1 MPCRRWTYLLIPA
14 LLAGALATAA
24 CGQTVAPVG
33 NGKPAANSASDVELV
48 EKLLV
53 ARREYVKTLV
63 QLKRHYEQHGD
74 LERKKW
80 AEDELR
86 EFHRMNKQAFR
97 LDLEVPPPTL
107 QGTTN
112 IPEANKLFTK
122 AMAYKDHGWGTDY
135 VDNQHRAEILL
146 QQLLS
151 EYPQSNKISDVA
163 YELGDLYESK
173 AFRQYRRAAAY
184 FERCYQWNQM
194 THFDARLRAA
204 RLYDKQV
211 QDRTKAME
219 IYKEITTHETD
230 AKRIEEANKR
240 LADLSAPR

>member
-1 MPCRRWTYLLIPA
+1 MSCRWTYLLVPG
-14 LLAGALATAA
+14 LVAGTLATAA

-33 NGKPAANSASDVELV
+33 NGKPASNTTSDVELV

-53 ARREYVKTLV
+53 ARREYVKILV
-63 QLKRHYEQHGD
+63 QLRRHYEAGGD

-86 EFHRMNKQAFR
+86 EFNRMNKQAFR

-107 QGTTN
+107 QGTVN

-122 AMAYKDHGWGTDY
+122 AMSFKDRGWNADY
-135 VDNQHRAEILL
+135 IDNQHRAEILF
-146 QQLLS
+146 QQLLT

-163 YELGDLYESK
+163 YQLGDIYESR

-184 FERCYQWNQM
+184 FERCFQWNPM

-204 RLYDKQV
+204 RLYDKQLL
-211 QDRTKAME
+211 DRTKAME
-219 IYKEITTHETD
+219 IYREITTHETD

>member
-1 MPCRRWTYLLIPA
+1 MPSRWTYLLLPA
-14 LLAGALATAA
+14 LLAGALVTAA
-24 CGQTVAPVG
+24 CGQSVAPVG
-33 NGKPAANSASDVELV
+33 NGKAASNTASDVELV

-53 ARREYVKTLV
+53 ARREYAKILI
-63 QLKRHYEQHGD
+63 QLRRHYEAHGD

-86 EFHRMNKQAFR
+86 EFNRMNKQAFR

-122 AMAYKDHGWGTDY
+122 AMSFKGRGWNADY
-135 VDNQHRAEILL
+135 IDNQHRAEILF
-146 QQLLS
+146 QQLLT

-163 YELGDLYESK
+163 YQLGDIYESK
-173 AFRQYRRAAAY
+173 AFHQNRRAAAY
-184 FERCYQWNQM
+184 FERCYQWNPM
-194 THFDARLRAA
+194 THYDARMRAA
-204 RLYDKQV
+204 RLYDHQLL
-211 QDRTKAME
+211 DRTKAME

-230 AKRIEEANKR
+230 ARRIEEANKR